1 MLSCLMFLGR
11 RPHSPTDS
19 SRWVQSSHR
28 SLSTWRALG
37 HLVLP
42 PKTTRKSR
50 FWSNHCKMST
60 CKIFVPNSSKMNTC
74 DGNNILD
81 SVTHF
86 EHTSVCEGCH
96 ETAKD
101 TPTSHHLLRQSR
113 QLPELHG
120 RASLA

>member
-1 MLSCLMFLGR
+1 MLSSRMFFGR

-74 DGNNILD
+74 DLKDLNYLQNEQMQKKRGEEGAYGHVGISNCALD
-81 SVTHF
+81 
-86 EHTSVCEGCH
+86 GCI
-96 ETAKD
+96 
-101 TPTSHHLLRQSR
+101 
-113 QLPELHG
+113 
-120 RASLA
+120 